1 MTYDVGRGEASG
13 PYIRGRRA
21 VNCPLPPRPRIES
34 RWYETVERISLQ
46 FFPVYD
52 PLAIYRVTCRNLDL
66 ESTGRSFFNCD
77 VRFAAKEFSKGK
89 EGVRDSKPRSCGGK
103 RVDRERGFTS
113 MSMWICESSIND
125 RIYNKKEIGNA

>member
-1 MTYDVGRGEASG
+1 MTWVVAKRAARIFAGDEPLIVPSLHVRESNRADMKPWNAS
-13 PYIRGRRA
+13 A
-21 VNCPLPPRPRIES
+21 CNS
-34 RWYETVERISLQ
+34 SQ
-46 FFPVYD
+46 FMI
-52 PLAIYRVTCRNLDL
+52 AIYRVTCRNLDL

-113 MSMWICESSIND
+113 VSI
-125 RIYNKKEIGNA
+125 

>member
-1 MTYDVGRGEASG
+1 M
-13 PYIRGRRA
+13 
-21 VNCPLPPRPRIES
+21 
-34 RWYETVERISLQ
+34 ERISLQ

-89 EGVRDSKPRSCGGK
+89 EGFGIRNHEVVVEKG
-103 RVDRERGFTS
+103 
-113 MSMWICESSIND
+113 WIGNEDLQVCRYEFANLVND